1 MHFEGQQ
8 SINAPIQTVWSFLT
22 DPHSVAA
29 CTPGFIS
36 MEILSPTH
44 FKPTVGVGIGAVKAK
59 FTLDVTM
66 EDVREP
72 FHATAVAKGNAGGSA
87 AEVRGGMDLAVV
99 SDSVTDMRWAAD
111 VNVMG
116 TIATVGARLLEG
128 TAQKLTTRFFEC
140 FKQKLEAPPAANA
153 SAAGTPATP
162 TAPSA
167 QADSSADAAKS
178 S

>member
-8 SINAPIQTVWSFLT
+8 TINAPIQKVWAFLT
-22 DPHSVAA
+22 DPHSVAS
-29 CTPGFIS
+29 CTPGFMS

-44 FKPTVGVGIGAVKAK
+44 FKPTVGVGVGAVKAK

-72 FHATAVAKGNAGGSA
+72 THATAVAKGNAGGSA
-87 AEVRGGMDLAVV
+87 AEVRGGMDLSAV
-99 SDSVTDMRWAAD
+99 SESATEMRWVAD

-128 TAQKLTTRFFEC
+128 TANKLTTRFFEC
-140 FKQKLEAPPAANA
+140 FKQKLEAPAEDAAPAAP
-153 SAAGTPATP
+153 AAPAPNSEP
-162 TAPSA
+162 TN
-167 QADSSADAAKS
+167 
-178 S
+178 